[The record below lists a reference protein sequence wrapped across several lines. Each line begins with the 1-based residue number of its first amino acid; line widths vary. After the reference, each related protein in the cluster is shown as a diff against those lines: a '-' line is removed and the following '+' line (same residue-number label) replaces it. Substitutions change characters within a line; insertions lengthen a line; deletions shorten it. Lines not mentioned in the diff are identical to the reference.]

1 MTVCSRAVA
10 GPPPR
15 TREKRGL
22 PFRFQG
28 SPVLG
33 SQLAAKPSAKK
44 AGWGLGQAPRGGAAR
59 PGRPVRAV
67 PVPMSSLRS
76 PAQLREGAG
85 AASLARAVARAVLG
99 SVRGSARRGPQ
110 WWRPRGRLCPR
121 EPGAHPGCVRVWPR
135 AGCGDGWPQAAR
147 QQAGLSVVA
156 RTAGGRDT
164 RISGTAAT
172 ATGSRFCGPGGEGD
186 RPSVRR
192 RAVPATRP
200 APTCPA
206 PATLDGGAS
215 RNPLSPMDPLAF
227 RAAAPMAG
235 SAAALTGG
243 GRGRACLLQ
252 EVWTRRAPP
261 ARPAEQRGVP
271 PQAAALPD
279 RRSPAETPSRPP
291 RCCVGVWGHAK
302 HIVVIVNAP
311 GGLTGARVSV

>member
-1 MTVCSRAVA
+1 MLIMTVCSRAVA

-135 AGCGDGWPQAAR
+135 AGCGDGWPLAA
-147 QQAGLSVVA
+147 G
-156 RTAGGRDT
+156 RTAAGRFVS
-164 RISGTAAT
+164 R
-172 ATGSRFCGPGGEGD
+172 GSHSRGAGHTCLGNSSDSDWQPLL
-186 RPSVRR
+186 RP
-192 RAVPATRP
+192 
-200 APTCPA
+200 
-206 PATLDGGAS
+206 
-215 RNPLSPMDPLAF
+215 
-227 RAAAPMAG
+227 
-235 SAAALTGG
+235 
-243 GRGRACLLQ
+243 RGR
-252 EVWTRRAPP
+252 R
-261 ARPAEQRGVP
+261 
-271 PQAAALPD
+271 
-279 RRSPAETPSRPP
+279 
-291 RCCVGVWGHAK
+291 
-302 HIVVIVNAP
+302 
-311 GGLTGARVSV
+311 

>member
-1 MTVCSRAVA
+1 M
-10 GPPPR
+10 GPGP
-15 TREKRGL
+15 
-22 PFRFQG
+22 
-28 SPVLG
+28 
-33 SQLAAKPSAKK
+33 
-44 AGWGLGQAPRGGAAR
+44 
-59 PGRPVRAV
+59 
-67 PVPMSSLRS
+67 
-76 PAQLREGAG
+76 
-85 AASLARAVARAVLG
+85 
-99 SVRGSARRGPQ
+99 GSARRGREA
-110 WWRPRGRLCPR
+110 RPARQGGASSHVLTEVPRPAPGRSRGRLAGPSGGTGRAGECARLCPPWSPVVEATR
-121 EPGAHPGCVRVWPR
+121 AALPPR
-135 AGCGDGWPQAAR
+135 ARCTPRVCEGAARAQAVGTAGRWPQAAR
-147 QQAGLSVVA
+147 QQAGLSVAA

-164 RISGTAAT
+164 RVSGAAAT
-172 ATGSRFCGPGGEGD
+172 ATGSRFCAPGGEGD

-261 ARPAEQRGVP
+261 ARPAERRGVP

-279 RRSPAETPSRPP
+279 RKSPAETPSRPP
-291 RCCVGVWGHAK
+291 RCCVGVWSHAK
-302 HIVVIVNAP
+302 HIVVIINAP
-311 GGLTGARVSV
+311 GGLTGACVSV